1 MTSAALKKN
10 ITAIVANI
18 NDKSF
23 LEAVFTIINTKM
35 HESNYTLTIEQK
47 KELDKRK
54 QRHIKGESKSYTW
67 NEVKKAALKK

>member
-23 LEAVFTIINTKM
+23 LEAVFTIINTKLYDD
-35 HESNYTLTIEQK
+35 SYTLTIEQK
-47 KELDKRK
+47 KSW
-54 QRHIKGESKSYTW
+54 IKEKE
-67 NEVKKAALKK
+67 NM

>member
-1 MTSAALKKN
+1 MTSATLKKN

-23 LEAVFTIINTKM
+23 LEAVFTIINTKLYDD
-35 HESNYTLTIEQK
+35 SYTLTIEQK

-54 QRHIKGESKSYTW
+54 GKHLKGESKSYAW
-67 NEVKKAALKK
+67 SEVKKAALKK

>member
-1 MTSAALKKN
+1 MTSATLKKN

-23 LEAVFTIINTKM
+23 LEAVFTIINTKLYDD
-35 HESNYTLTIEQK
+35 SYTLTIEQK

-54 QRHIKGESKSYTW
+54 GKHLKGESKSYTW
-67 NEVKKAALKK
+67 SEVKKAALKK

>member
-1 MTSAALKKN
+1 MTSATLKKN
-10 ITAIVANI
+10 ITVAIANI

-35 HESNYTLTIEQK
+35 YEPDYTLTIEQK

-54 QRHIKGESKSYTW
+54 EKHVKGESKSYTW
-67 NEVKKAALKK
+67 KEVKKAALKK